1 MRKQI
6 SAPKKGTPKRLA
18 KGSKHTIERR
28 ALRVPQSS
36 GRDLFLLVL
45 SPDEILKIADI
56 SRVSR
61 DDNGKLLGYQ
71 RPEVKRHVDE
81 IVRYL
86 DSDEMIFAHP
96 LILSLSSTVKF
107 VSSRGQKTSDGLAAS
122 GTLFIPLSERDG
134 RKPAWIVDGQQRA
147 LAISRCNNRDFA
159 VPVCAFVADEVE
171 TQRDQ
176 FLRINNSR
184 PLPRGLITELLP
196 EISSSLPP
204 KLSIR
209 KVPSAFCD
217 LLNREKKSPFFNLIR
232 RSSTPLDQRTKTV
245 ITDTVIVGM
254 IEESLTHT
262 SGCLFPFRN
271 VATGECDNDGIWEVL
286 FHYWTGV
293 KDTFPDAWGK
303 PATQSRLMHGVGIRA
318 MGKLMDRVMTQVD
331 CRDRRAPD
339 MVRSELAKV
348 APRCRWTN
356 GVWEDLDSMPWN
368 AFQNV
373 SKHISLLSN
382 YLIRT
387 YLERR

>member
-1 MRKQI
+1 MRKQAI
-6 SAPKKGTPKRLA
+6 TNKKSQKRIPKHPNRA
-18 KGSKHTIERR
+18 IERR
-28 ALRVPQSS
+28 ALRVPQCG

-45 SPDEILKIADI
+45 SPDEILQIADI

-81 IVRYL
+81 IVKYL

-96 LILSLSSTVKF
+96 LILSLSSNVRF
-107 VSSRGQKTSDGLAAS
+107 VSSRGQKTSDGLAAA
-122 GTLFIPLSERDG
+122 GTLIIPPGKSDG

-147 LAISRCNNRDFA
+147 LAISRCKNRNFA

-204 KLSIR
+204 KLSVK
-209 KVPSAFCD
+209 KVPSALCD

-232 RSSTPLDQRTKTV
+232 RSSTPLDLRTKTV

-254 IEESLTHT
+254 IEESLFHT

-271 VATGECDNDGIWEVL
+271 VATGECDNDGIYEVL

-293 KDTFPDAWGK
+293 RDTFPEAWGK
-303 PATQSRLMHGVGIRA
+303 PPTQSRLMHGVGIRS
-318 MGKLMDRVMTQVD
+318 MGKLMDRIMSQID
-331 CRDRRAPD
+331 CRDRRAPE
-339 MVRSELAKV
+339 MVRSELAKI
-348 APRCRWTN
+348 APRCRWTS
-356 GVWEDLDSMPWN
+356 GEWDDLASMPWN

-373 SKHISLLSN
+373 PKHISLLSN